1 MLITTTETIPGKKV
15 IEVIGVIEG
24 STVRSK
30 NAIKDIGAGLKSI
43 VGGELVSYTK
53 LQEESRQQAL
63 ARMTEKATEVGA
75 DAVVNVRLTTSMVA
89 AGAAEI
95 LAYGTAVKLN

>member
-1 MLITTTETIPGKKV
+1 MQIVTTETIPDKK
-15 IEVIGVIEG
+15 ITEVIGVVEG

-30 NAIKDIGAGLKSI
+30 NAVKDFGAGLKSI

-53 LQEESRQQAL
+53 LQEESRQQA
-63 ARMTEKATEVGA
+63 AEMGA

-95 LAYGTAVKLN
+95 LAYGTAVRLG